1 MMPHV
6 FSDVSTID
14 FFSFYKKY
22 YSEIKIIVLN
32 LGKPISPD
40 KPKGLEINNSS
51 VSRRANCIIPFP
63 MKRMFV

>member
-6 FSDVSTID
+6 FSDISTID

-22 YSEIKIIVLN
+22 YSKIKIIVLN

-40 KPKGLEINNSS
+40 KPK
-51 VSRRANCIIPFP
+51 SRGNLRSRYLILKFSLTNVVACI
-63 MKRMFV
+63 

>member
-6 FSDVSTID
+6 FSDISTID

-22 YSEIKIIVLN
+22 YSKIKIIVLN

-40 KPKGLEINNSS
+40 KPK
-51 VSRRANCIIPFP
+51 SRGNLSRYLILKFSLTNVVAFI
-63 MKRMFV
+63 

>member
-22 YSEIKIIVLN
+22 YSKIKIIVLN
-32 LGKPISPD
+32 LEKPISPD
-40 KPKGLEINNSS
+40 KPKPRGNL
-51 VSRRANCIIPFP
+51 P
-63 MKRMFV
+63 